1 MGNAKTD
8 SDKQLK
14 TINMYLFFD
23 TETTGLPK
31 NWKAPVTDLNNWPRM
46 IQIAWILCDNN
57 GNRIESYD
65 CIIKPENFSIPVDSS
80 RIHGISTEKAINEG
94 ESLEKVLVRFS
105 ELVEKSDFIVAHN
118 ISFDEK
124 IIGAEFLRKRIQSDF
139 GRKRKLCTMQ
149 SSTNYCRISGPY
161 GYKWPKLSELH
172 IKLFGVDFDEAHDAS
187 VDINATEKCFW
198 EMRKT
203 GLI

>member
-1 MGNAKTD
+1 
-8 SDKQLK
+8 
-14 TINMYLFFD
+14 MYLFFD

-46 IQIAWILCDNN
+46 IQIGWILCDNL
-57 GNRIESYD
+57 GNRIETGNY
-65 CIIKPENFSIPVDSS
+65 IIKPENFIIPKEATAV
-80 RIHGISTEKAINEG
+80 HGISTKKAIEQG
-94 ESLEKVLVRFS
+94 IDL
-105 ELVEKSDFIVAHN
+105 ELVLNEFNALINKADYIVAHN

-124 IIGAEFLRKRIQSDF
+124 ILGAELLRKAIKSDF
-139 GRKRKLCTMQ
+139 NKKSKLCTMNA
-149 SSTNYCRISGPY
+149 STNYCKLSGPY

-172 IKLFGVDFDEAHDAS
+172 IKLFGVDFEEAHDAF

-198 EMRKT
+198 EMRKI